1 MTINSTNRFVQANG
15 NGTATAFPFAF
26 KVFAAADLAVY
37 LTNLSTGAEQLLVLN
52 TDYTVVLNPDQNY
65 SPGGTVTIPGGTV
78 NVPAIVPTGTRVTIS
93 SAVPFLQ
100 PTDLSNQGGFY
111 PDVINDALDRA
122 TILIQQLQNLTAR
135 LLIAPTTD
143 GTGNLTIPNSALR
156 ANKYL
161 AFGASGEP
169 IVGTPAGTTDISY
182 PGNVVLQSNNGGA
195 NLSRDFIFMDNLAER
210 ARLLGSNGRFGLGT
224 ATPTEALDVVGNIR
238 ASGAGAG
245 NITATGAVSGASGAF
260 TGAVAVGAPSLA
272 GDAMR
277 LNDLIASRRVSLLLT
292 TTNANGQAGSDGTL
306 WNVSI
311 SGNTITVTR
320 GTGNTANWRGCMLVW
335 GTTYSF
341 ALSQQ
346 SADAIQF
353 TATTGVAAVGALLIA
368 IRSGA

>member
-1 MTINSTNRFVQANG
+1 MTINSTSRFVQANG
-15 NGTATAFPFAF
+15 NGSATAFPFAF

-37 LTNLSTGAEQLLVLN
+37 LTNLSTGVEQLLVLN

-65 SPGGTVTIPGGTV
+65 SPGGTVTIPGTSPT
-78 NVPAIVPTGTRVTIS
+78 VPAVVPSGTRVTIS

-182 PGNVVLQSNNGGA
+182 PGNVALRSNNGGA
-195 NLSRDFIFMDNLAER
+195 NLSRDFIFIDNATEV
-210 ARLLGSNGRFGLGT
+210 ARLLGSNGRLGLGI
-224 ATPTEALDVVGNIR
+224 AAPTEKLDVVGNIK
-238 ASGAGAG
+238 ASGTGAFGGAG
-245 NITATGAVSGASGAF
+245 SFG
-260 TGAVAVGAPSLA
+260 GAVAVGAPSLV

-277 LNDLIASRRVSLLLT
+277 LNDLIASKRVSLLLT
-292 TTNANGQAGSDGTL
+292 TTNGNGQAGSDGTL
-306 WNVSI
+306 WNVAI
-311 SGNTITVTR
+311 ATNTITVTR
-320 GTGNTANWRGCMLVW
+320 GTGNSANWRGCMLVW

-346 SADAIQF
+346 STDVIQF
-353 TATTGVAAVGALLIA
+353 NATTGVAAVGALLIA

>member
-1 MTINSTNRFVQANG
+1 M
-15 NGTATAFPFAF
+15 
-26 KVFAAADLAVY
+26 
-37 LTNLSTGAEQLLVLN
+37 
-52 TDYTVVLNPDQNY
+52 LNPDQNY

-78 NVPAIVPTGTRVTIS
+78 NVPAIVPSGTRVTIS

-122 TILIQQLQNLTAR
+122 TILIQQLQNLTSR
-135 LLIAPTTD
+135 LMIAPTTD
-143 GTGNLTIPNSALR
+143 GAGNLIIPNSALR

-161 AFGASGEP
+161 AFDENGVP
-169 IVGTPAGTTDISY
+169 IVGTGTVVPNVSY
-182 PGNVVLQSNNGGA
+182 AGNVTLTSNNGNAGT
-195 NLSRDFIFMDNLAER
+195 NRDFVFVDYVTEV
-210 ARLLGSNGRFGLGT
+210 ARLVGSNGRLGIGI
-224 ATPTEALDVVGNIR
+224 AAPTEKLDVFGNIK
-238 ASGAGAG
+238 ASGTGAFG
-245 NITATGAVSGASGAF
+245 GAVSGASGAF
-260 TGAVAVGAPSLA
+260 VGAVAIGAPSLV

-306 WNVSI
+306 WNVAIAS
-311 SGNTITVTR
+311 NTITVTR

-346 SADAIQF
+346 STDVIQF
-353 TATTGVAAVGALLIA
+353 SATTGVTAVGALMIA